1 MLYESFKD
9 LVGNTPLLKLNN
21 FKDKYKF
28 DNNIFAKLEYF
39 NPAGSIKD
47 RIAIKMIDEA
57 LKDGTINKDTTII
70 EPTSGNTGI
79 GLAAYGASLGMKV
92 IIVMPS
98 SMSQERIKLIET
110 YGAKIILTDATF
122 GMKGSVDKANKLHEE
137 IGNSYIPS
145 QFDNKNNPLAH
156 IKTAKEIYDDLDGK
170 IDILVS
176 AIGTG
181 GTISGIGKYLKER
194 IPNVVIIGVEPTSSP
209 LLSKGVAGKHKIQ
222 GIGANFIPNTLDR
235 NIYDK
240 ILTVSDDDAYSM
252 MLKIAK
258 IEGIGV
264 GISSGAA
271 MCAALEIAKNEK
283 DKNIV
288 VIFPD
293 GLSRYISLLQ

>member
-110 YGAKIILTDATF
+110 YGAKIILTDATL
-122 GMKGSVDKANKLHEE
+122 GMKGSVDKANKLHEG

>member
-47 RIAIKMIDEA
+47 RIAIKMIDGA

-110 YGAKIILTDATF
+110 YGAKIILTDATL
-122 GMKGSVDKANKLHEE
+122 GMKGSVDKANKLHEG

-209 LLSKGVAGKHKIQ
+209 LLSKGIAGKHKIQ